1 MITKR
6 RSTIV
11 TVVAFATRLLNA
23 ATLAQNSS
31 DAREQEARKVVA
43 NAFMVGLGTA
53 LKNEMAKG
61 GAAGAIKVCSEL
73 APEIASKLSREH
85 GWQVTRV
92 GTRVWNTM
100 IGMPDVWEQQVLIQF
115 AERANKGESFK
126 DMIYS
131 EVVTEPNGRYFR
143 FMKAIGVKPLCLT
156 CHGSMEQIPPAV
168 RTVLRKHYPSNR
180 ATDYR
185 VGDLRG
191 AISIKQPLESTR

>member
-1 MITKR
+1 
-6 RSTIV
+6 V
-11 TVVAFATRLLNA
+11 TVVAFAATLLNA
-23 ATLAQNSS
+23 VALAQNSS
-31 DAREQEARKVVA
+31 DAREQEAREVA

-61 GAAGAIKVCSEL
+61 GAAGAIKACSEL

-92 GTRVWNTM
+92 GTRVRNTM

-115 AERANKGESFK
+115 AKRANKGESFK

-156 CHGSMEQIPPAV
+156 CHGSVEQIPPAV
-168 RTVLRKHYPSNR
+168 KTVLRKHYPSDR